1 MCIHSHAEFIAEARE
16 RLARSLKDAP
26 AGTRRR
32 QVLVVTSNHGQ
43 PFYSMEA
50 EVLASA
56 SDAAGGSGS
65 CINPML
71 VSAGVR

>member
-1 MCIHSHAEFIAEARE
+1 MCIHSHTEFIAEARE
-16 RLARSLKDAP
+16 RLARSMSQSPTGA
-26 AGTRRR
+26 RRR

-43 PFYSMEA
+43 PFYAMEA
-50 EVLASA
+50 TVLQGADDGSG
-56 SDAAGGSGS
+56 SSGS